1 MHSPRDGVDEGGR
14 LRPPFFVFGCR
25 RRCGSGRWPD
35 VPFRCLLP
43 SLPSAAFPSLMSG
56 LPHQRRRHEAKMWR
70 AAEVDISF
78 HRFALPLL
86 RHLVIS
92 PCQGEA
98 DRNGKRIGRCF
109 HRPLPV
115 ASTSLMSTL
124 FPTEATGR
132 SSDDRNGLM
141 PASVA
146 FLAVLHR
153 HLMLSRRG
161 QRYETKTRGA
171 TKEGGRDM
179 PRLLSGR
186 RWRGAT
192 RLIPV
197 VLGLHLVFPRFS
209 CRCPQTTGPI
219 LTNWSE

>member
-1 MHSPRDGVDEGGR
+1 MVGGFG
-14 LRPPFFVFGCR
+14 LPFSFSGAGGGAAPVAGRMFLSVACFR
-25 RRCGSGRWPD
+25 RS
-35 VPFRCLLP
+35 LLP
-43 SLPSAAFPSLMSG
+43 LFLRLCQDFLTRG
-56 LPHQRRRHEAKMWR
+56 GGTRAKMWR

-78 HRFALPLL
+78 HRSVLPLL

-92 PCQGEA
+92 PCQGETGEGGKWGRRIGMGSGSDGA
-98 DRNGKRIGRCF
+98 SIAPFLSLLHRSCPRSSRQKRQDGTATDRNG
-109 HRPLPV
+109 P
-115 ASTSLMSTL
+115 
-124 FPTEATGR
+124 
-132 SSDDRNGLM
+132 M

-171 TKEGGRDM
+171 AKEGGRDM

-192 RLIPV
+192 RRIPV

-209 CRCPQTTGPI
+209 CRCLQTTGPI